1 MNIQIKEESNFLI
14 VEASPEP
21 LSDIVIDFLMEKSR
35 ETAEL
40 DFKYI
45 FNISK
50 KSDFATIVKDI
61 FAFSNYGGG
70 HILFGFF
77 EKETGSYEARGLP
90 ANFHV
95 DQADLQQ
102 TFNSY
107 SSDPITLGY
116 REFERKI
123 DGERKKFAIIYIPPS
138 YKILKAIKTGTYK
151 DNKGKTHIVFSK
163 GDIFYR
169 RGTQS
174 IKASYEEIKYIEK
187 RVTEKL
193 KEIALLSGEP
203 DNINENLYSNLFLMK
218 NMPNNTYYFKVN
230 DENIFNAK
238 VLTSNVSYYKSGD
251 IIYTFYDKIKDL
263 LKDNI
268 IESSY
273 NIEDINNF
281 IKNGKENI
289 ITALM
294 NKEILIHNK
303 KIGLNND
310 WRDRQTFFF
319 PTDKHELRKSWQSR
333 YKKST
338 RLVAQRIYISQLERA
353 LFWHLA
359 ADMRFFKI
367 GENYVF
373 NILPKIILT
382 NDGYNVIHGF
392 KEGRV
397 ITSLSY
403 NEFNNKFL
411 NHILFWR
418 YQINPDHNDTFSF
431 NNRIV
436 VDNEPISINL
446 LFGIKSDRPS
456 QEFKDRKSELYFIE
470 EEIE

>member
-1 MNIQIKEESNFLI
+1 M
-14 VEASPEP
+14 
-21 LSDIVIDFLMEKSR
+21 
-35 ETAEL
+35 
-40 DFKYI
+40 
-45 FNISK
+45 
-50 KSDFATIVKDI
+50 
-61 FAFSNYGGG
+61 
-70 HILFGFF
+70 
-77 EKETGSYEARGLP
+77 
-90 ANFHV
+90 
-95 DQADLQQ
+95 
-102 TFNSY
+102 
-107 SSDPITLGY
+107 
-116 REFERKI
+116 
-123 DGERKKFAIIYIPPS
+123 
-138 YKILKAIKTGTYK
+138 
-151 DNKGKTHIVFSK
+151 
-163 GDIFYR
+163 
-169 RGTQS
+169 
-174 IKASYEEIKYIEK
+174 
-187 RVTEKL
+187 
-193 KEIALLSGEP
+193 
-203 DNINENLYSNLFLMK
+203 
-218 NMPNNTYYFKVN
+218 
-230 DENIFNAK
+230 
-238 VLTSNVSYYKSGD
+238 TSNVSYYKPGD
-251 IIYTFYDKIKDL
+251 IIYTFYDKVKDL

-268 IESSY
+268 IDNSY
-273 NIEDINNF
+273 NFEDINNF

-310 WRDRQTFFF
+310 WRDQQTFFF

-382 NDGYNVIHGF
+382 NDGYDVIHGF

-436 VDNEPISINL
+436 VDNDPISINL